1 MMDFMTTKQAAE
13 IWGISQRRVSIL
25 CEQGRINGVKKAGIM
40 WLIPPDASK
49 PVDGRIKSEREKR
62 GKRK

>member
-1 MMDFMTTKQAAE
+1 MDFMTTKQAAE

-40 WLIPPDASK
+40 WLIPPNAQK
-49 PVDGRIKSEREKR
+49 PVDGRIKSERAKR
-62 GKRK
+62 GKGK